1 MAEKTLSVLSGGR
14 KFGPLAREDVSA
26 LLGQGRLAPSDLVSA
41 VDGPWMRLEDFLGL
55 SKPPAPIR
63 ALPVKRL
70 APAYS
75 PTEDIPEVDEPVMI
89 EPFLSDSWQVIVRK
103 IPSTSL
109 SVVNIQQLLEAR
121 EVTMDSKA
129 SHESWEEGD
138 WRPIRNIGQLA
149 RLLVPPPPP
158 R

>member
-1 MAEKTLSVLSGGR
+1 MSEKILSVLSGGR

-26 LLGQGRLAPSDLVSA
+26 LVGKGRLAPSDLVSA

-55 SKPPAPIR
+55 TKPPVPAR
-63 ALPVKRL
+63 QLPVKRL
-70 APAYS
+70 APAYQ
-75 PTEDIPEVDEPVMI
+75 PTEVIPEVDEPVLI

-103 IPSTSL
+103 IPSANL
-109 SVVNIQQLLEAR
+109 SVINIQQLLEAR

-129 SHESWEEGD
+129 SHESWVEDD
-138 WRPIRNIGQLA
+138 WRPIRNIAQLA
-149 RLLVPPPPP
+149 RMLAPPPPP